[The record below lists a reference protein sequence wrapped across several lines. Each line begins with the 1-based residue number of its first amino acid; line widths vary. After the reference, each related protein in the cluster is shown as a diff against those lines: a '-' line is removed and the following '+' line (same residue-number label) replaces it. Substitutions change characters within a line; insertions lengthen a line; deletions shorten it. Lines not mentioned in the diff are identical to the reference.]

1 MGVLVVSFVILLI
14 IDSHKPNV
22 THFRQTSK
30 CDIHDGQD
38 KKKCGYFRGRK
49 GFPLL
54 NVCVCK
60 YVCMCVRAWRERE
73 MVRNRWK
80 ASL

>member
-1 MGVLVVSFVILLI
+1 MFLSYPTSILLI

-22 THFRQTSK
+22 THLRQTSK

-54 NVCVCK
+54 NEYVLVCV
-60 YVCMCVRAWRERE
+60 YVSPYMERKRDWNILLE
-73 MVRNRWK
+73 
-80 ASL
+80 AGL

>member
-1 MGVLVVSFVILLI
+1 MFLSYPTSILLI
-14 IDSHKPNV
+14 IDSHKPNL
-22 THFRQTSK
+22 THLRQTSK

-54 NVCVCK
+54 NE
-60 YVCMCVRAWRERE
+60 YV
-73 MVRNRWK
+73 
-80 ASL
+80 